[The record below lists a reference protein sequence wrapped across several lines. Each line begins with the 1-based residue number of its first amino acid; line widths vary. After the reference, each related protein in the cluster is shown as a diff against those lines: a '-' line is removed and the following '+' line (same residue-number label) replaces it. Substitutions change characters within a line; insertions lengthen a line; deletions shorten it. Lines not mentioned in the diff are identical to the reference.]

1 MDRKMIETQ
10 KTKLTWFDKKWTTL
24 VPKWGKQLLPKWQIS
39 VGLITL
45 MGMVSESQTY
55 VQLVGL
61 FWASLTFAFIF
72 RELRKYI
79 GNQGWLIYTFH
90 IILSIS
96 VGKPAW
102 AQATGGGGSGGTGGA
117 CSNSGLF
124 GDVTNFISSLFST
137 ISFGGTSTTT
147 LSTLLCQV
155 VGFLALALVLGF
167 VGSIGYVAYQ
177 VGFQRQPISTCLE
190 PLMGFLIFA
199 GGSSVIISVIV

>member
-1 MDRKMIETQ
+1 MYSEMIETQ
-10 KTKLTWFDKKWTTL
+10 KTKLTWVDEKWTSL
-24 VPKWGKQLLPKWQIS
+24 VPKWMKQALPKWYIS
-39 VGLITL
+39 VGLISL
-45 MGMVSESQTY
+45 MGLVSESQTY
-55 VQLVGL
+55 IQLVGL

-79 GNQGWLIYTFH
+79 GNQGWLITAYH
-90 IILSIS
+90 LILAML
-96 VGKPAW
+96 VAKPVM
-102 AQATGGGGSGGTGGA
+102 AQATGGA
-117 CSNSGLF
+117 CTNSGLF

-177 VGFQRQPISTCLE
+177 VGFQRQPISTTLE

>member
-1 MDRKMIETQ
+1 MYSQMIDSP
-10 KTKLTWFDKKWTTL
+10 KIKLTWFDKKWTTL
-24 VPKWGKQLLPKWQIS
+24 VPKWMKQILPKWQIS

-55 VQLVGL
+55 IQLVGL

-72 RELRKYI
+72 RELRKHI
-79 GNQGWLIYTFH
+79 GNQGWLIYAFH
-90 IILSIS
+90 LILSIS
-96 VGKPAW
+96 VSKPAW
-102 AQATGGGGSGGTGGA
+102 AQATGTTGA
-117 CSNSGLF
+117 CSNAGIL
-124 GDVTNFISSLFST
+124 GDVTSFISTLFST
-137 ISFGGTSTTT
+137 ISFGGTTTTT

-155 VGFLALALVLGF
+155 VGFLVLALVLGF

-199 GGSSVIISVIV
+199 GGSSVIISVMV

>member
-1 MDRKMIETQ
+1 MINPR
-10 KTKLTWFDKKWTTL
+10 KTKLTWFDKKWGNL
-24 VPKWGKQLLPKWQIS
+24 VPKWGKQLLPKWYIS

-45 MGMVSESQTY
+45 MAFLSESQTY
-55 VQLVGL
+55 IQLVGL
-61 FWASLTFAFIF
+61 FWGSLSFALIF
-72 RELRKYI
+72 RELRKYM
-79 GNQGWLIYTFH
+79 GNQGWLITVYH
-90 IILSIS
+90 LILGML
-96 VGKPAW
+96 VAKPVM
-102 AQATGGGGSGGTGGA
+102 AQATGTTGA

-124 GDVTNFISSLFST
+124 GEVTNFISTLFST

-167 VGSIGYVAYQ
+167 VGSLGYVAYQ

>member
-1 MDRKMIETQ
+1 MYSQMMESK
-10 KTKLTWFDKKWTTL
+10 KTKLTWFDEKWKTL
-24 VPKWGKQLLPKWQIS
+24 VPKWMKPILPKWQIS

-45 MGMVSESQTY
+45 MGFISESQTY
-55 VQLVGL
+55 VELVGL

-72 RELRKYI
+72 RELKKYL
-79 GNQGWLIYTFH
+79 GNQGWLIYAFH
-90 IILSIS
+90 LILSIS
-96 VGKPAW
+96 VSKPAL
-102 AQATGGGGSGGTGGA
+102 AQATGGA
-117 CSNSGLF
+117 CTNSGLF

-177 VGFQRQPISTCLE
+177 VGFQRQPISTTLE

>member
-1 MDRKMIETQ
+1 MYSQMIENQ
-10 KTKLTWFDKKWTTL
+10 KTKLTWFDEKWRNV

-45 MGMVSESQTY
+45 MAFLSESETY
-55 VQLVGL
+55 IQLVGL

-79 GNQGWLIYTFH
+79 GNQGWLIYGFH
-90 IILSIS
+90 LILSVL
-96 VGKPAW
+96 VGGPAW
-102 AQATGGGGSGGTGGA
+102 AQTTGTTGA
-117 CSNSGLF
+117 CSNSGIF
-124 GDVTNFISSLFST
+124 AEVTNFISSLFST

-199 GGSSVIISVIV
+199 GGSSVIIGVIV

>member
-1 MDRKMIETQ
+1 MAF
-10 KTKLTWFDKKWTTL
+10 L
-24 VPKWGKQLLPKWQIS
+24 
-39 VGLITL
+39 
-45 MGMVSESQTY
+45 SESETY
-55 VQLVGL
+55 IQLVGL

-79 GNQGWLIYTFH
+79 GNQGWLIYGFH
-90 IILSIS
+90 LILSVL
-96 VGKPAW
+96 VGGPAW
-102 AQATGGGGSGGTGGA
+102 AQTTGGA
-117 CSNSGLF
+117 CSNSGIF
-124 GDVTNFISSLFST
+124 AEVTNFISSLFST

-199 GGSSVIISVIV
+199 GGSSVIIGVIV

>member
-1 MDRKMIETQ
+1 MYSKMIENQ
-10 KTKLTWFDKKWTTL
+10 KTKLTWFDEKWTKL
-24 VPKWGKQLLPKWQIS
+24 MPSPMKKLLPKWQIS

-45 MGMVSESQTY
+45 MGLVSESQTY

-61 FWASLTFAFIF
+61 FWASLTFALIF

-79 GNQGWLIYTFH
+79 GNQGWLITAYH
-90 IILSIS
+90 LILAML
-96 VGKPAW
+96 VGKPVM
-102 AQATGGGGSGGTGGA
+102 AQATGTTGA
-117 CSNSGLF
+117 CSNSGIF
-124 GDVTNFISSLFST
+124 GEVTSFISSLFST